1 MRDETAMK
9 VVAFIA
15 WPILGPVLWVLAGAV
30 MAAAWPCI
38 LFSTVRR
45 EADGR
50 LVMKFRKEG
59 EAA

>member
-1 MRDETAMK
+1 MRDETAVK
-9 VVAFIA
+9 VVAFIV
-15 WPILGPVLWVLAGAV
+15 WPILGPVLWMTAGV
-30 MAAAWPCI
+30 IMAAAWPLI